1 MAAPYEP
8 MGPRL
13 DVSQVPDEHA
23 YGAPRRTALPVHSS
37 SRGGGGLG
45 TVLSLIAMVLAL
57 LGLGMALWAVTAL
70 PERVPGPLPSPDVVA
85 GGTGERVAKLEKDVS
100 NLMLRLVT
108 LEKELEAVR
117 GRAGAVTK
125 LTEVAAKVAAL
136 QERLDALAPGHRPA
150 PRTEAPAAAP
160 PARRPEPP
168 KPAPR
173 AEARPEV
180 RPEAKAAPAKPPAKP
195 AAKPAAESP
204 VSAQVKAVAEA
215 AAESGSPKK
224 HKVVYVVKRGDTL
237 FTVAQ
242 RYKVT
247 MKDLQRWND
256 LKPGQP
262 IHLDQ
267 RLEIYQ

>member
-1 MAAPYEP
+1 MLAI
-8 MGPRL
+8 
-13 DVSQVPDEHA
+13 
-23 YGAPRRTALPVHSS
+23 
-37 SRGGGGLG
+37 
-45 TVLSLIAMVLAL
+45 IAMVLAL
-57 LGLGMALWAVTAL
+57 VGLGMALWTITAL

-108 LEKELEAVR
+108 LEKELEAVK

-150 PRTEAPAAAP
+150 PRAEASVPSTP
-160 PARRPEPP
+160 VKKPEPP

-173 AEARPEV
+173 SEAQPT
-180 RPEAKAAPAKPPAKP
+180 AKPT
-195 AAKPAAESP
+195 AESP
-204 VSAQVKAVAEA
+204 VRSQVKAVAEE
-215 AAESGSPKK
+215 AAEASFPKK
-224 HKVVYVVKRGDTL
+224 QKAVYTVKRGDTL

-262 IHLDQ
+262 LQLDQ
-267 RLEIYQ
+267 RLEIFQ